1 MDRGLLARATA
12 AAAGPTPG
20 YLYEEIAKMT
30 RASFDVCAKVEEYLA
45 KRCANKNAN
54 VKLKALVVIRH
65 VAEKGAPQF
74 KQQMVRRLP
83 VIKDCQQFSGP
94 PDPLRGDEPY
104 RRVRMAAK
112 DAIEALTSDD
122 YDQPVAQSMQGFSG
136 GGDAY
141 ESYPPQRGRM
151 EGFGNSIPDQEP
163 TTYMA
168 KAQRMASQMAEKA
181 ASRLQK
187 SDSGYR
193 GGDQRRSAEFSS
205 HRSMP
210 GVGNPR
216 FGDARHAPPSWTER
230 VQEGA
235 RQAASHVEKMRFGT
249 SSTESFDPSYTYAS
263 NRGANAY
270 GGDRFQ
276 APASSNTQ
284 DWGDRRRGNVGGG
297 WGNTN
302 TPQPPPRQS
311 APSYE
316 AHTTSTSSSA
326 GRAGGA
332 ATDGAYERHL
342 VQDLCGAGGT
352 RAAPPP
358 DKLRAFVENA
368 ATLDADA
375 VGPALLEELDDA
387 KPWQSRAKACAVV
400 EALCRADGCEHHLGY
415 FSEVADDLQ
424 GLEAASNLAL
434 RKQARR
440 MLSALGVAGDAPA
453 AAPRRAPPPAS
464 TEADLLGGFAEPAAA
479 APSLLDEFGGEPA
492 AAAPAAA
499 PPSLLD
505 EFGGGAPAPPAAAP
519 APPPAPPAPAG
530 LFGNLSVKE
539 TSPPP
544 PPATTEEPPSLLDA
558 FSAGLADAS
567 TAVSDAFPATAA
579 AAADVFGSGE
589 LAPAAPAPPP
599 PPPQDTPKSPVSPG
613 GDPFAALT
621 GLPLTREDKYHAAT
635 AGRTGPAFVAPQ
647 SQQQMWQQQ
656 QQYQQQQYQQQQAWQ
671 QQQWLRQQQM
681 SGGPP
686 SFTAAPPMM
695 PGRAAAIPPAAPGE
709 SPSGFAF
716 MGAPAP
722 EADSFGFVSDMI
734 GAKK

>member
-1 MDRGLLARATA
+1 MDRGLLARATSA
-12 AAAGPTPG
+12 DDGPTPG
-20 YLYEEIAKMT
+20 YLYGEIAKMT

-45 KRCANKNAN
+45 KRCSNKNAN

-104 RRVRMAAK
+104 RKVRVAAK

-122 YDQPVAQSMQGFSG
+122 YEQPAQSMQGFSG

-141 ESYPPQRGRM
+141 NDGPANYPPQRGRM
-151 EGFGNSIPDQEP
+151 EGFGNSIPEAEP

-216 FGDARHAPPSWTER
+216 FGDARNAPPSWKER

-235 RQAASHVEKMRFGT
+235 RQAADSVQKMRFGT
-249 SSTESFDPSYTYAS
+249 SSTESFDPSYNYAS

-270 GGDRFQ
+270 GGGTFQ
-276 APASSNTQ
+276 APSSSSSQ

-311 APSYE
+311 APSYK
-316 AHTTSTSSSA
+316 AYTTTQSSSA

-358 DKLRAFVENA
+358 DKLQAFIESA

-415 FSEVADDLQ
+415 FSEVVLVPCC
-424 GLEAASNLAL
+424 L
-434 RKQARR
+434 
-440 MLSALGVAGDAPA
+440 
-453 AAPRRAPPPAS
+453 
-464 TEADLLGGFAEPAAA
+464 
-479 APSLLDEFGGEPA
+479 
-492 AAAPAAA
+492 
-499 PPSLLD
+499 
-505 EFGGGAPAPPAAAP
+505 
-519 APPPAPPAPAG
+519 
-530 LFGNLSVKE
+530 
-539 TSPPP
+539 TS
-544 PPATTEEPPSLLDA
+544 
-558 FSAGLADAS
+558 
-567 TAVSDAFPATAA
+567 
-579 AAADVFGSGE
+579 
-589 LAPAAPAPPP
+589 
-599 PPPQDTPKSPVSPG
+599 
-613 GDPFAALT
+613 
-621 GLPLTREDKYHAAT
+621 
-635 AGRTGPAFVAPQ
+635 RT
-647 SQQQMWQQQ
+647 W
-656 QQYQQQQYQQQQAWQ
+656 
-671 QQQWLRQQQM
+671 
-681 SGGPP
+681 
-686 SFTAAPPMM
+686 
-695 PGRAAAIPPAAPGE
+695 
-709 SPSGFAF
+709 
-716 MGAPAP
+716 
-722 EADSFGFVSDMI
+722 
-734 GAKK
+734 

>member
-12 AAAGPTPG
+12 ADDGPTPG
-20 YLYEEIAKMT
+20 YLYGEIARMT

-424 GLEAASNLAL
+424 GLESASNLAL

-453 AAPRRAPPPAS
+453 APRRAPPPSS

-492 AAAPAAA
+492 AP
-499 PPSLLD
+499 
-505 EFGGGAPAPPAAAP
+505 P
-519 APPPAPPAPAG
+519 APPPVPPAPAG

-589 LAPAAPAPPP
+589 LAPAAPAAPP
-599 PPPQDTPKSPVSPG
+599 PPPQETPKSPVSPG

>member
-1 MDRGLLARATA
+1 MDRGLLARATSA
-12 AAAGPTPG
+12 DDGPTPG
-20 YLYEEIAKMT
+20 YLYGEIAKMT

-424 GLEAASNLAL
+424 GLESASNLAL

-453 AAPRRAPPPAS
+453 APRRAPPPSS

-479 APSLLDEFGGEPA
+479 APSLLDEFDGEPA

-544 PPATTEEPPSLLDA
+544 PKTEEEPPSLLDA
-558 FSAGLADAS
+558 FSASLENAS

-656 QQYQQQQYQQQQAWQ
+656 QQYQQQQAWQ

>member
-1 MDRGLLARATA
+1 
-12 AAAGPTPG
+12 
-20 YLYEEIAKMT
+20 MT

-424 GLEAASNLAL
+424 GLESASNLAL

-453 AAPRRAPPPAS
+453 APRRAPPPSS

-544 PPATTEEPPSLLDA
+544 PKTEEEPPSLLDA
-558 FSAGLADAS
+558 FSASLENAS

>member
-1 MDRGLLARATA
+1 MDRGLLARATSA
-12 AAAGPTPG
+12 DDGPTPG
-20 YLYEEIAKMT
+20 YLYGEIAKMT

-45 KRCANKNAN
+45 KRCSNKNAN

-104 RRVRMAAK
+104 RKVRVAAK

-122 YDQPVAQSMQGFSG
+122 YEQPAQSMQGFSG

-141 ESYPPQRGRM
+141 NDGPANYPPQRGRM
-151 EGFGNSIPDQEP
+151 EGFGNSIPEAEP

-216 FGDARHAPPSWTER
+216 FGDARNAPPSWKER

-235 RQAASHVEKMRFGT
+235 RQAADSVQKMRFGT
-249 SSTESFDPSYTYAS
+249 SSTESFDPSYNYAS

-270 GGDRFQ
+270 GGGTFQ
-276 APASSNTQ
+276 APSSSSSQ

-316 AHTTSTSSSA
+316 AHTTTQSSAA

-332 ATDGAYERHL
+332 ATDGEYERHL
-342 VQDLCGAGGT
+342 VKDLCGAGGT
-352 RAAPPP
+352 RAAPPA
-358 DKLRAFVENA
+358 DKLQAFVDAA

-434 RKQARR
+434 R
-440 MLSALGVAGDAPA
+440 LSLI
-453 AAPRRAPPPAS
+453 
-464 TEADLLGGFAEPAAA
+464 
-479 APSLLDEFGGEPA
+479 
-492 AAAPAAA
+492 
-499 PPSLLD
+499 
-505 EFGGGAPAPPAAAP
+505 
-519 APPPAPPAPAG
+519 
-530 LFGNLSVKE
+530 
-539 TSPPP
+539 
-544 PPATTEEPPSLLDA
+544 
-558 FSAGLADAS
+558 
-567 TAVSDAFPATAA
+567 
-579 AAADVFGSGE
+579 
-589 LAPAAPAPPP
+589 
-599 PPPQDTPKSPVSPG
+599 
-613 GDPFAALT
+613 
-621 GLPLTREDKYHAAT
+621 H
-635 AGRTGPAFVAPQ
+635 
-647 SQQQMWQQQ
+647 
-656 QQYQQQQYQQQQAWQ
+656 
-671 QQQWLRQQQM
+671 
-681 SGGPP
+681 
-686 SFTAAPPMM
+686 
-695 PGRAAAIPPAAPGE
+695 I
-709 SPSGFAF
+709 
-716 MGAPAP
+716 
-722 EADSFGFVSDMI
+722 
-734 GAKK
+734 

>member
-12 AAAGPTPG
+12 ADDGPTPG
-20 YLYEEIAKMT
+20 YLYGEIAKMT

-358 DKLRAFVENA
+358 DKLQAFVDAA

-375 VGPALLEELDDA
+375 VGPALLEELDHA

-464 TEADLLGGFAEPAAA
+464 TEADLLGGFAEPDPP

-492 AAAPAAA
+492 AA
-499 PPSLLD
+499 
-505 EFGGGAPAPPAAAP
+505 P
-519 APPPAPPAPAG
+519 APPPAPSAPAG

-539 TSPPP
+539 TSSPPP
-544 PPATTEEPPSLLDA
+544 PPATMEEPPSLLDA

-647 SQQQMWQQQ
+647 SQQQQWQA
-656 QQYQQQQYQQQQAWQ
+656 QQQYQQQQAWQ
-671 QQQWLRQQQM
+671 QQQWQQQQWLRQQQM
-681 SGGPP
+681 AGGPP

-695 PGRAAAIPPAAPGE
+695 PGRAAAIPPAAAGD

-716 MGAPAP
+716 MGAPAK